1 MSLLGP
7 NGQPMNQ
14 YMSTHAGRPKNP
26 KPVVGDA
33 FADWGGLS
41 RDFIHL
47 PGGGAIGFDTSKLRI
62 KDFRKMR
69 EHYQIGSSLHVL
81 TFMLHQLDWHV
92 ECDDK
97 KVADWCTIN
106 LEQIWTRLIRAMS
119 TAFAFGFSANAV
131 EWENDPNEGKL
142 RLNKIKDLIP
152 EECEV
157 SWKYVD
163 SALKSNSDTGQMQA
177 PKIPIFD
184 GISRRGTSYKV
195 PVENCVTPETP
206 VLMYDYSWKK
216 AGDVQVGDELLAFDE
231 HQPASGYRRFRKSV
245 VEVTG
250 PVVRPT
256 LTIETRTGQP
266 ITVSDDHKFL
276 VRRDAQGAT
285 FGRVESD
292 GKTCPNCGLAL
303 VKVHGNQKYCD
314 EECQVEFLKNRRRKA
329 GVGYKGSWAWVDAK
343 DLKVGDKIG
352 YFGDVSE
359 YSETRA
365 AGYVAGIFDGEGHLV
380 FNGEGNSATLAF
392 SQRST
397 AVLEDTLT
405 YLDAFGFEYN
415 VHSNNRDDCNEIVIA
430 GGRREIARFMNVFD
444 PVRLKS
450 KSIGMFDGVAVKVGH
465 SVDTATVS
473 GIYDSGEQVV
483 SKIQTSTRT
492 LITEGY
498 LSHNSL
504 WYPLLMENG
513 DYKGRQLLRTA
524 FQPWFF
530 STLIHLYQNKYF
542 ERFGEPVPIGR
553 APYND
558 KVTMNDKTV
567 YGYDLMATILSNLRS
582 RSAVVLPNTRSK
594 EGLNDQPEFD
604 YQVEYLESQMRGADF
619 ERYLTRLDEEMSLAL
634 FTPLLLLRTADAGGF
649 NQGIAHCVT
658 PETPMLME
666 DLSWKP
672 AGELVPGDRL
682 VSFDEEPTYG
692 RGNGNNAR
700 CFAIATVEAN
710 GRVEKP
716 CMEIRT
722 DSGQPITASKDHPF
736 MVWRRMT
743 GSGRN
748 MGLVWVNAEDLKV
761 GDQIAKFADPWDD
774 ESVNVSQ
781 RDLGWIAGFF
791 DGEGSIKKNISNA
804 GYSGRGQELAVHQVD
819 GPVLERALSILDKL
833 EIDYT
838 LSDGR
843 RSTIGGKFV
852 HTVRINGGFRG
863 VVKFLG
869 LVRPVRLM
877 NNFEPDWEERGVR
890 RKQTYDL
897 ATITQLTDVGS
908 REVATVQTS
917 TGTFITAGYL
927 SHNTQLY
934 LWMLNA
940 VAGDIAEYID
950 KYILRYMA
958 IYNFGPKAKTPRI
971 RFRKLGVAQ
980 QETLRAIV
988 QSLIQKGMVKPNI
1001 EELGQHIGLDLEEIE
1016 QVTEPEAEPKDPF
1029 NDPEDDPEAGDD
1041 NGNKDGRIGRP
1052 ERLKDG
1058 DGPKPGSTT
1067 KAISGRIAEQIRR
1080 AYRMDKLD
1088 EWMPAPGFRRQLV
1101 AELQQNGHADAR
1113 GAATRFD
1120 AHVIGALT
1128 DVARGAVFD
1137 SADDF
1142 VKYAEGMIEAEGNRL
1157 YGAA

>member
-7 NGQPMNQ
+7 NGQPMDQ

-142 RLNKIKDLIP
+142 RLNKIKDLVP

-649 NQGIAHCVT
+649 NQGIAHT
-658 PETPMLME
+658 
-666 DLSWKP
+666 
-672 AGELVPGDRL
+672 
-682 VSFDEEPTYG
+682 
-692 RGNGNNAR
+692 
-700 CFAIATVEAN
+700 
-710 GRVEKP
+710 
-716 CMEIRT
+716 
-722 DSGQPITASKDHPF
+722 
-736 MVWRRMT
+736 
-743 GSGRN
+743 
-748 MGLVWVNAEDLKV
+748 
-761 GDQIAKFADPWDD
+761 
-774 ESVNVSQ
+774 
-781 RDLGWIAGFF
+781 
-791 DGEGSIKKNISNA
+791 
-804 GYSGRGQELAVHQVD
+804 QV
-819 GPVLERALSILDKL
+819 
-833 EIDYT
+833 
-838 LSDGR
+838 
-843 RSTIGGKFV
+843 
-852 HTVRINGGFRG
+852 
-863 VVKFLG
+863 
-869 LVRPVRLM
+869 
-877 NNFEPDWEERGVR
+877 
-890 RKQTYDL
+890 
-897 ATITQLTDVGS
+897 
-908 REVATVQTS
+908 
-917 TGTFITAGYL
+917 
-927 SHNTQLY
+927 Y

-1142 VKYAEGMIEAEGNRL
+1142 VKYAEGIIEAEGNRL

>member
-7 NGQPMNQ
+7 NGQPMDQ

-163 SALKSNSDTGQMQA
+163 SALKSNSDTGQIQA

-184 GISRRGTSYKV
+184 GIQRRGTSYRV
-195 PVENCVTPETP
+195 PVE
-206 VLMYDYSWKK
+206 
-216 AGDVQVGDELLAFDE
+216 
-231 HQPASGYRRFRKSV
+231 
-245 VEVTG
+245 
-250 PVVRPT
+250 
-256 LTIETRTGQP
+256 
-266 ITVSDDHKFL
+266 
-276 VRRDAQGAT
+276 
-285 FGRVESD
+285 
-292 GKTCPNCGLAL
+292 
-303 VKVHGNQKYCD
+303 
-314 EECQVEFLKNRRRKA
+314 
-329 GVGYKGSWAWVDAK
+329 
-343 DLKVGDKIG
+343 
-352 YFGDVSE
+352 
-359 YSETRA
+359 
-365 AGYVAGIFDGEGHLV
+365 
-380 FNGEGNSATLAF
+380 
-392 SQRST
+392 
-397 AVLEDTLT
+397 
-405 YLDAFGFEYN
+405 
-415 VHSNNRDDCNEIVIA
+415 
-430 GGRREIARFMNVFD
+430 
-444 PVRLKS
+444 
-450 KSIGMFDGVAVKVGH
+450 
-465 SVDTATVS
+465 
-473 GIYDSGEQVV
+473 
-483 SKIQTSTRT
+483 
-492 LITEGY
+492 
-498 LSHNSL
+498 NSL

-666 DLSWKP
+666 DLTWRP

-682 VSFDEEPTYG
+682 ISFDEEPTYG

-700 CFAIATVEAN
+700 CFAVSTVEAN

-722 DSGQPITASKDHPF
+722 DNGQPITASKDHPF

-761 GDQIAKFADPWDD
+761 GDQIAKFADPWSD
-774 ESVNVSQ
+774 ETANVSQ

-791 DGEGSIKKNISNA
+791 DGEGSIKKNESNA
-804 GYSGRGQELAVHQVD
+804 GYAGRSQELAVHQAD
-819 GPVLERALSILDKL
+819 GPVLSKALEILDKM
-833 EIDYT
+833 EVDYT

-843 RSTIGGKFV
+843 RSSIGSKFV

-863 VVKFLG
+863 VVRFLG
-869 LVRPVRLM
+869 LVRPVRLL
-877 NNFEPDWEERGVR
+877 NNFEPDWAERGVR

-897 ATITQLTDVGS
+897 ATVTQLTDVGP

-927 SHNTQLY
+927 SHNTQVY

-1001 EELGQHIGLDLEEIE
+1001 EELGQHIGLDLEDIE

>member
-7 NGQPMNQ
+7 NGQPMDQ
-14 YMSTHAGRPKNP
+14 YMSAHAGRPKNP

-142 RLNKIKDLIP
+142 RLNKIKDLVP

-216 AGDVQVGDELLAFDE
+216 AGDVQVDDELLAFDE

-380 FNGEGNSATLAF
+380 FNGDGNSATLAF

-649 NQGIAHCVT
+649 NQGIAHT
-658 PETPMLME
+658 
-666 DLSWKP
+666 
-672 AGELVPGDRL
+672 
-682 VSFDEEPTYG
+682 
-692 RGNGNNAR
+692 
-700 CFAIATVEAN
+700 
-710 GRVEKP
+710 
-716 CMEIRT
+716 
-722 DSGQPITASKDHPF
+722 
-736 MVWRRMT
+736 
-743 GSGRN
+743 
-748 MGLVWVNAEDLKV
+748 
-761 GDQIAKFADPWDD
+761 
-774 ESVNVSQ
+774 
-781 RDLGWIAGFF
+781 
-791 DGEGSIKKNISNA
+791 
-804 GYSGRGQELAVHQVD
+804 QV
-819 GPVLERALSILDKL
+819 
-833 EIDYT
+833 
-838 LSDGR
+838 
-843 RSTIGGKFV
+843 
-852 HTVRINGGFRG
+852 
-863 VVKFLG
+863 
-869 LVRPVRLM
+869 
-877 NNFEPDWEERGVR
+877 
-890 RKQTYDL
+890 
-897 ATITQLTDVGS
+897 
-908 REVATVQTS
+908 
-917 TGTFITAGYL
+917 
-927 SHNTQLY
+927 Y

-1128 DVARGAVFD
+1128 DVARGEVFD